1 MKSKPLDF
9 EIVINKVINNNGQYD
24 IQRIEL
30 WTTSLIKNSGGV
42 HMAASENGWNEYS
55 RLVLEQLEVLSVGID
70 ALRTEMQ
77 ELRQELAIMK
87 AKEDKITELRA
98 WKEKIDE
105 VASPTQIKT
114 LVEEVRQLREFK
126 TKAVTTF
133 MVVQFLMGIAL
144 AVSKMF

>member
-1 MKSKPLDF
+1 
-9 EIVINKVINNNGQYD
+9 
-24 IQRIEL
+24 
-30 WTTSLIKNSGGV
+30 
-42 HMAASENGWNEYS
+42 MAASENGWNEYS

-105 VASPTQIKT
+105 VASPTQLKS
-114 LVEEVRQLREFK
+114 LVEEVQQLREFK

-133 MVVQFLMGIAL
+133 MVVQFIMGMAL
-144 AVSKMF
+144 ALSKMF